1 MVVTTTK
8 RPSSIAAIAVT
19 FNAIVVCHERRI
31 DKTFLMRPT
40 VTTTVMMAAAA
51 ALEEQRSLLA
61 ANSKYKN
68 EQETDAADAL
78 LAFTYV

>member
-51 ALEEQRSLLA
+51 LEEQRHSG
-61 ANSKYKN
+61 
-68 EQETDAADAL
+68 
-78 LAFTYV
+78 

>member
-1 MVVTTTK
+1 MVVTTYEAPAT
-8 RPSSIAAIAVT
+8 AAIAVT

-51 ALEEQRSLLA
+51 ALE
-61 ANSKYKN
+61 
-68 EQETDAADAL
+68 
-78 LAFTYV
+78 

>member
-1 MVVTTTK
+1 MVATTTK

-51 ALEEQRSLLA
+51 LEEQRSLLA

>member
-1 MVVTTTK
+1 MVVTTYEA
-8 RPSSIAAIAVT
+8 PSATAAIAVT

-51 ALEEQRSLLA
+51 LE
-61 ANSKYKN
+61 
-68 EQETDAADAL
+68 
-78 LAFTYV
+78 